1 MNSTLHTYVAIV
13 DDDESLCRSFGRLL
27 RASGM
32 QPIAYLSAEAFLADT
47 KQPVFD
53 CLVFDVQL
61 GGLSGIELAERLIA
75 EGTRTPIIFMTGR
88 EDPETR
94 QRAEA
99 TGCAAFYRKTDSGA
113 IVIDCIRRLT
123 RA

>member
-1 MNSTLHTYVAIV
+1 MTSILHTYVAIV

-61 GGLSGIELAERLIA
+61 GGLSGIELAEGLVA
-75 EGTRTPIIFMTGR
+75 DGTRRPIFFVTG
-88 EDPETR
+88 
-94 QRAEA
+94 
-99 TGCAAFYRKTDSGA
+99 
-113 IVIDCIRRLT
+113 L
-123 RA
+123 

>member
-61 GGLSGIELAERLIA
+61 GGLSGIELAQRLVA
-75 EGTRTPIIFMTGR
+75 EGTRTPIIFVTGL

-94 QRAEA
+94 VRAEA
-99 TGCAAFYRKTDSGA
+99 VGCAAFYRKTDSGA
-113 IVIDCIRRLT
+113 VVVDCIRRLT
-123 RA
+123 GA